1 MTGRSDFAKPCFQ
14 YYRWLVSGALLA
26 VGNFLLWEHFIRF
39 QGFDIELL
47 GHEYYGLALI
57 LLGFLLALKW
67 NQLTSLR
74 KAIRERNW
82 KAILDEGDREC

>member
-1 MTGRSDFAKPCFQ
+1 MTGESSFSEHCLQ
-14 YYRWLVSGALLA
+14 YYRWLISGALLA

-39 QGFDIELL
+39 GGFDLELL

-57 LLGFLLALKW
+57 LLGFLIAIKW
-67 NQLTSLR
+67 NQLSGLM

-82 KAILDEGDREC
+82 EAMLDEGERK